1 MGARKGGLPVN
12 DFVDAF
18 KFMGDNLS
26 LLLNR
31 TGDHLLLSGAAI
43 GVSLVIALPLGVWLG
58 HLHRAS
64 FLAINVSNLGRALP
78 SLAVIA
84 IGISVFG
91 LGFLNSMV
99 ALVILAVPIML
110 TNAYVAVDGVDPD
123 AVEAAR
129 GMGMRPLQVLR
140 RVEVPLAIPLTFA
153 GIRTAVVY
161 VIATATLAAVAGGGG
176 LGEVIY
182 NQASYGLP
190 GVLAASFWVA
200 GLALLADLLLAA
212 LQRAVIPRGI
222 RPVRRAAAAVE
233 PPEMLR
239 STEATV

>member
-1 MGARKGGLPVN
+1 MN

-31 TGDHLLLSGAAI
+31 TVDHLLLSGAAI
-43 GVSLVIALPLGVWLG
+43 GVSLLIALPLGFWLG

-64 FLAINVSNLGRALP
+64 FLAINVSNIGRALP

-84 IGISVFG
+84 IGISIFG

-99 ALVILAVPIML
+99 ALVVLAVPIIL
-110 TNAYVAVDGVDPD
+110 TNAYVAVDGVDD
-123 AVEAAR
+123 DVVEAAR
-129 GMGMRPLQVLR
+129 GMGMRPVQVLG
-140 RVEVPLAIPLTFA
+140 RVELSLAIPLTFA

-161 VIATATLAAVAGGGG
+161 VIATATLAAIAGSGG
-176 LGEVIY
+176 LGEIIY

-200 GLALLADLLLAA
+200 ALALLADLLLAA
-212 LQRAVIPRGI
+212 LQRAVIPRGL
-222 RPVRRAAAAVE
+222 RPVRHADAAVA
-233 PPEMLR
+233 PPDALR
-239 STEATV
+239 SSEVAA